1 MRSVAAEM
9 ASRKN
14 TPRELQIFPIDTATS
29 CQYKWTWSTLFLS
42 SGRSSSCHRCQTWD
56 VKDDIKNFH
65 NHPGKIGDREKM
77 LEGEWPGNGCEYCK
91 KIEDA
96 GGESERSSYINK
108 ELMSPPELEY
118 NPTATKVTPRI
129 LEVYFANVCNQKCV
143 YCSPIFSNLIQK
155 EIEKFGPIV
164 DDEYDLKGYEVV
176 PEYRRMKREFW
187 EWMDDNAIHL
197 YNFQVLGGEPLYQKE
212 IFECLEFFE
221 ARELPQLNW
230 KIFSNLKHNFKGFK
244 QKVDRISALVER
256 GAIRSFE
263 MVCSIDNW
271 GPQAEF
277 ARSGMKLDEW
287 KRNFEYVLHNPYIT
301 LSIHSTI
308 SPVTISTMPEFYK
321 MVMEYSK
328 VKKID
333 YGWNTVKM
341 PSFMNPEILGHYTEK
356 FYDELLDV
364 VEATDY
370 RKRYLEGFKKQCVS
384 HPVDVPRLTKLRNYL
399 DGIDKRRGTDWK
411 SLYPW
416 MVEAMDKEG
425 AI

>member
-1 MRSVAAEM
+1 MSIVAADI

-14 TPRELQIFPIDTATS
+14 TPREFSHFPISTETS
-29 CQYKWTWSTLFLS
+29 CQYKWSWSTLFLS
-42 SGRSSSCHRCQTWD
+42 SGRSSSCHRCWTWD
-56 VKDDIKNFH
+56 VADDLKNFH

-77 LEGEWPGNGCEYCK
+77 LEGKWPGNGCEYCK

-96 GGESERSSYINK
+96 GGESERSSYVNN
-108 ELMSPPELEY
+108 ELMSPPELLD

-164 DDEYDLKGYEVV
+164 DDEYDLKGFEIREDY
-176 PEYRRMKREFW
+176 KKLKKEFW
-187 EWMDDNAIHL
+187 EWMDENSEYL

-212 IFECLEFFE
+212 IYECIEFFE
-221 ARELPQLNW
+221 AKQHPNLNW
-230 KIFSNLKHNFKGFK
+230 KMFSNLKHNDKSFKEK
-244 QKVDRISALVER
+244 IDRISVLVEM
-256 GAIRSFE
+256 GALRSFE
-263 MVCSIDNW
+263 IVCSIDNW

-277 ARSGMKLDEW
+277 ARDGMKMENW
-287 KRNFEYVLHNPYIT
+287 EKNFNYVLHNPYVT

-308 SPVTISTMPEFYK
+308 SPVTLCTMADFYAK
-321 MVMEYSK
+321 VMEYQK

-341 PSFMNPEILGHYTEK
+341 PSFMNPEILGHHATKYFDK
-356 FYDELLDV
+356 LLDTID
-364 VEATDY
+364 ATDY
-370 RKRYLEGFKKQCVS
+370 RRRYLEGFKKQVTS

-399 DGIDKRRGTDWK
+399 NGIDTRRKTDWK

-416 MVEAMDKEG
+416 LVEVMDKEG